1 MLGSLS
7 SSQLTHPWRLSHP
20 HPVSKTEPPHATHLT
35 QRIARRGER
44 FGGLDLNFLVGN
56 RREITFVL
64 QARPPRA
71 PCDAY
76 EQNAKY
82 ESGYMHGPRSAH
94 GVHKV
99 CAWCACAVRGWRAC

>member
-1 MLGSLS
+1 M
-7 SSQLTHPWRLSHP
+7 
-20 HPVSKTEPPHATHLT
+20 
-35 QRIARRGER
+35 
-44 FGGLDLNFLVGN
+44 DLNFLVGN

-76 EQNAKY
+76 EQNAKDGSAY
-82 ESGYMHGPRSAH
+82 RACPRSAH

-99 CAWCACAVRGWRAC
+99 CAWCAWAVRDRRAFCQLGQLQLRRWLLLALMLPARGSKRVVWYVQRQEATADGNGCLV